1 MKKCILV
8 FFILLNVATLH
19 SQTESVAKVEAQGFN
34 SQLMICFEKES
45 FTGTVKNFYFNLGGP
60 SLRIDDGIESIGLI
74 VVPSLRMSLM
84 EEAKPQFLPAL
95 GFGLQYG
102 YKRLALS
109 ACQFYKAE
117 SGIWELTVGVGL
129 RLK

>member
-1 MKKCILV
+1 MKRCIVV
-8 FFILLNVATLH
+8 FSILMNAVTLL
-19 SQTESVAKVEAQGFN
+19 SQTESASKVEAQGFN
-34 SQLMICFEKES
+34 SQLMVCFEKGS
-45 FTGTVKNFYFNLGGP
+45 FTGSEKNFYFNLGGP
-60 SLRIDDGIESIGLI
+60 SLNVDDGIESIGLI
-74 VVPSLRMSLM
+74 VAPSLRMRLI
-84 EEAKPQFLPAL
+84 EGEKPLFLPVL

-117 SGIWELTVGVGL
+117 SGIWELTAGIGL